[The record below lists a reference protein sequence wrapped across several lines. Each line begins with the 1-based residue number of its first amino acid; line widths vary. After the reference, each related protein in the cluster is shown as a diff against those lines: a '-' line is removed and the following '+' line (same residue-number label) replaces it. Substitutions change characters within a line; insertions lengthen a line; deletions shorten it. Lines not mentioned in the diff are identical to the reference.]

1 MSEKIVTKKKRS
13 KKQQQ
18 LLDTSQELFWKHGVS
33 RVTVTEIC
41 EKAGVSKMTF
51 YRLFDNKTEL
61 AKELLLEL
69 GEQGLRQFQEVRK
82 EELSFPEKIRK
93 MIALKRENTGLISE
107 ELIQDIYQNEALGL
121 MKFLE
126 AHAQRV
132 MGEFQDFIEEAQAK
146 GEISPS
152 IKPAFVLFFLNQIQQ
167 WLAEP
172 QVTQL
177 FDDPQDM
184 IMEVTNLFFY
194 GITQSPSE

>member
-1 MSEKIVTKKKRS
+1 MSEEIVAKKKRS

-18 LLDTSQELFWKHGVS
+18 LLNTSKELFWKHGIS

-51 YRLFDNKTEL
+51 YRLFENKTEL

-69 GEQGLRQFQEVRK
+69 GEQGLRQFQEVRQ
-82 EELSFPEKIRK
+82 EELPFPEKIRK
-93 MIALKRENTGLISE
+93 MIALKQENTGLISE
-107 ELIQDIYQNEALGL
+107 ELIQDIYQNEELGL

-126 AHAQRV
+126 GHAQRV
-132 MGEFQDFIEEAQAK
+132 VAEFQDFIEEAQRK
-146 GEISPS
+146 GEVSS
-152 IKPAFVLFFLNQIQQ
+152 TIKPAFMLFFLNQIQR
-167 WLAEP
+167 WLADP
-172 QVTQL
+172 NVTQL

-194 GITQSPSE
+194 GVTQPLAK